1 MPLDANSCAR
11 FNLRTRARILLE
23 AEVHGEVVE
32 GNGGSGKMSRQ
43 REAASSGPAEAAK
56 AAALVP
62 CALSYIPLKLEP
74 WQWSVLAHEEKV
86 KAALLT

>member
-1 MPLDANSCAR
+1 MRVHVPASTSEHVLEFCWKPRCTAR
-11 FNLRTRARILLE
+11 SSKVTE
-23 AEVHGEVVE
+23 AAGRC
-32 GNGGSGKMSRQ
+32 RQ

>member
-1 MPLDANSCAR
+1 
-11 FNLRTRARILLE
+11 
-23 AEVHGEVVE
+23 
-32 GNGGSGKMSRQ
+32 MSRQ